1 MRTRYLVCIVIL
13 TPLMTLAEGHDNAL
27 ARMEAGSVAMTNNLL
42 DFYISRAPELAASR
56 PDMSWD
62 DAYREAGQC
71 VLDGLAA
78 YSGDAGVATYLA
90 ALETFSTARIETFR
104 DLTQKMPDVLAEPVA
119 LELSSTCGMIALGTA
134 RMDASGLTEAFSA
147 DGVIERV
154 LAPTE

>member
-1 MRTRYLVCIVIL
+1 MRIQFLVCMMIL
-13 TPLMTLAEGHDNAL
+13 TPFAALAEGHDNAL

-56 PDMSWD
+56 PDMTWD

-78 YSGDAGVATYLA
+78 YSGEAGVAAYLA
-90 ALETFSTARIETFR
+90 ALESFSTVEIATFR

-134 RMDASGLTEAFSA
+134 RMEDSGLTAAFA
-147 DGVIERV
+147 EDGVMERV
-154 LAPTE
+154 LAPAE